1 MTDAVETA
9 PEPPEKK
16 KGILIPLI
24 AALILGGAGF
34 ASTFLGFWSPAGL
47 FRTASHTSAPDDS
60 VAFIDIP
67 AIEMTMPGTRARS
80 VILAASLEVAAADR
94 AAVES
99 LMPRILDAMNGFLSE
114 VDPAAYDK
122 RGVLEIIRA
131 ELTTRI
137 RHVLG
142 DTPVKDL
149 LITEFRIK

>member
-9 PEPPEKK
+9 AEPPERKR
-16 KGILIPLI
+16 GILIPLI
-24 AALILGGAGF
+24 AAVILGGGGF

-47 FRTASHTSAPDDS
+47 FQPAPQKTAPDDS
-60 VAFIDIP
+60 VAFVDIP

-94 AAVES
+94 GAVES

-114 VDPAAYDK
+114 VDPGAYDK

-137 RHVLG
+137 RNVLG
-142 DTPVKDL
+142 DTAVKDL

>member
-9 PEPPEKK
+9 AEPPERK
-16 KGILIPLI
+16 KGILVPLI
-24 AALILGGAGF
+24 AAVILGGGGF

-47 FRTASHTSAPDDS
+47 FQPAPQKTAPDDS

-137 RHVLG
+137 RNVLG